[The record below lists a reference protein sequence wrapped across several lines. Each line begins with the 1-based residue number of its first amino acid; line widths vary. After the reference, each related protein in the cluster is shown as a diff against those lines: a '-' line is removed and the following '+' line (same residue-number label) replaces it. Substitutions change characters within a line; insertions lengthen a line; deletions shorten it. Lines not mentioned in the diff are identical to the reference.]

1 MHSSITL
8 QLFGASLDV
17 YYTVLIGSPLRQQWW
32 GPSSI
37 KEGGREGERAMELQA
52 QQECKLDKEATSTR
66 SKLGIII

>member
-17 YYTVLIGSPLRQQWW
+17 YYTVHIIGSPLKQQWW

-37 KEGGREGERAMELQA
+37 KKGGRKGERGLRNCKLSKNVSLTKKQP
-52 QQECKLDKEATSTR
+52 QQEASLE
-66 SKLGIII
+66 